1 MSPVGVRDWFP
12 AAWLLACEFT
22 RPTRASRRWLPAA
35 ILSMPLWLFV
45 ASLPGTF
52 HRDRRAILNVR
63 RQRTGRARIA
73 LSIVGFA
80 VGLALLDGV
89 AGTWWAVALVVV
101 AFVAVAVPRAWG
113 GWTTSQSRPRRAGR
127 HFSSWRSNPPDATWV
142 IGVASAAPTTTNAIE
157 NVLMPF
163 VRTLVASGETVGAVA
178 ANRRLADV
186 YRGLGFHQVGENPYE
201 LRFDA

>member
-1 MSPVGVRDWFP
+1 
-12 AAWLLACEFT
+12 
-22 RPTRASRRWLPAA
+22 
-35 ILSMPLWLFV
+35 MPLWLFV

-63 RQRTGRARIA
+63 RQGTGRVRIA
-73 LSIVGFA
+73 LSILGSA

-89 AGTWWAVALVVV
+89 AGTWWAPVALVVL
-101 AFVAVAVPRAWG
+101 AFVAVAVPQAWG
-113 GWTTSQSRPRRAGR
+113 GRISGQPVPRRAGR
-127 HFSSWRSNPPDATWV
+127 RFSSWRSNPPDATWV
-142 IGVASAAPTTTNAIE
+142 IGVASAVPTTANAIE

-163 VRTLVASGETVGAVA
+163 VRTLVSSGETVGAVA